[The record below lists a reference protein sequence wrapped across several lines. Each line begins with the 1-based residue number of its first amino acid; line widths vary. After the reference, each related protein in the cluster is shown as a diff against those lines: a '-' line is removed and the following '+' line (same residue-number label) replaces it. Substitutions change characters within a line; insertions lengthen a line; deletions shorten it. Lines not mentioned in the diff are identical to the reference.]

1 MSPRL
6 SRFLL
11 LALAFACLPLLAA
24 GCGAEEPESEVPEGE
39 PLELGEVEFDVQIT
53 RFLNPDSTED
63 ATYLEGAEPLLD
75 GQQYLGV
82 FLEIKNEGDEPT
94 VVPYPLKV
102 VDTRGQTFI
111 QEEIDNPFTL
121 VPGEPIEPDGQ
132 LPGVQSAAANGPIEG
147 SLVLFRIDE
156 TATETRPLQL
166 EVPGPEG
173 VGTIELD
180 I

>member
-1 MSPRL
+1 MSPCL

-11 LALAFACLPLLAA
+11 LALTLACSSVLAV
-24 GCGAEEPESEVPEGE
+24 GCGAEEVEGEVPEGE
-39 PLELGEVEFDVQIT
+39 PLELGEIEYDVQIT
-53 RFLNPDSTED
+53 RFLNPASPED
-63 ATYLEGAEPLLD
+63 ASYLEGAEPLLD

-82 FLEIKNEGDEPT
+82 FLEIKNESDEPT
-94 VVPYPLKV
+94 VVPYPLKI
-102 VDTRGQTFI
+102 VDTRGETFI

-121 VPGEPIEPDGQ
+121 QPGEAVEPDGQ
-132 LPGVQSAAANGPIEG
+132 VPGAQTAAANGPIEG